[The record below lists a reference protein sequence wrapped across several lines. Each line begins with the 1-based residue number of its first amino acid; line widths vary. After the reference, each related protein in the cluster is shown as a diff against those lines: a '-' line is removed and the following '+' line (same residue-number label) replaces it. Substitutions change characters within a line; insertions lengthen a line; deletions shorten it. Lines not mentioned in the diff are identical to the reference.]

1 MTHAINSTTKGEN
14 VKEKEYLEAWL
25 MGVLRALVEVGAD
38 DEAFARL
45 TTEAVAIIWVLDRE
59 LTWAGAMVQ
68 VQERTER
75 LLDEL
80 GMSESDD
87 GDD

>member
-1 MTHAINSTTKGEN
+1 M
-14 VKEKEYLEAWL
+14 KEKEYLEAWL

-45 TTEAVAIIWVLDRE
+45 MTEAVAIIWVLDRE
-59 LTWAGAMVQ
+59 LTWASAIVQ

-87 GDD
+87 GDDE